1 MKRKRNTIPE
11 SDDDASFVNNSDYSV
26 LDKSHTQQTLDGPFD
41 VHKSESEHSIGET
54 NESKMISHN
63 TLETS
68 TNTQLVSPKDTNDL
82 KLQTDLNIEN
92 ETDRPVVDGSDPV
105 PSKILDAPTSE
116 AKMYSSPLSL
126 NTHDS
131 IAQDTKITQEKR
143 NEPRLV
149 INRLVLTDFKSYA
162 GKKLLARSIHLF
174 CCRRS

>member
-1 MKRKRNTIPE
+1 MEVIP
-11 SDDDASFVNNSDYSV
+11 FPQ
-26 LDKSHTQQTLDGPFD
+26 K
-41 VHKSESEHSIGET
+41 
-54 NESKMISHN
+54 
-63 TLETS
+63 
-68 TNTQLVSPKDTNDL
+68 
-82 KLQTDLNIEN
+82 
-92 ETDRPVVDGSDPV
+92 
-105 PSKILDAPTSE
+105 LDAPTSE

-149 INRLVLTDFKSYA
+149 IDRLVLTDFKSYA